1 MRKVI
6 TEITELSADNALVI
20 LDVFNKEWR
29 DKIDSEFYKLLFDS
43 SSVKLEISRH
53 YDGATGVETT
63 KYLKTMSDNE
73 QEEYSFS
80 QKFFTQTEIE
90 ESIDCKKWDIDFLTS
105 DVVGSRNN
113 NQKRI
118 LVLKRR

>member
-1 MRKVI
+1 MIV
-6 TEITELSADNALVI
+6 LP
-20 LDVFNKEWR
+20 
-29 DKIDSEFYKLLFDS
+29 
-43 SSVKLEISRH
+43 VKLEISRH
-53 YDGATGVETT
+53 YDDATGVETT

-90 ESIDCKKWDIDFLTS
+90 ESIDYKKWDIDFLTS
-105 DVVGSRNN
+105 DVVGSNRYTYR
-113 NQKRI
+113 RI

>member
-6 TEITELSADNALVI
+6 AKITELSADNAFVI

-29 DKIDSEFYKLLFDS
+29 DKIDSEFYKLLIDS
-43 SSVKLEISRH
+43 FPVKLEVSRH
-53 YDGATGVETT
+53 YDDATGVETT
-63 KYLKTMSDNE
+63 KYLKTMSDNK

-90 ESIDCKKWDIDFLTS
+90 ESIDYKKWDIDFLTS

>member
-1 MRKVI
+1 M
-6 TEITELSADNALVI
+6 
-20 LDVFNKEWR
+20 
-29 DKIDSEFYKLLFDS
+29 LFDS
-43 SSVKLEISRH
+43 SPVKLEISRH
-53 YDGATGVETT
+53 YDDETGIETT
-63 KYLKTMSDNE
+63 KYLKTMSDDE

-80 QKFFTQTEIE
+80 QKFFTQAEIE
-90 ESIDCKKWDIDFLTS
+90 ESIDYKKWDIDFLTS

>member
-1 MRKVI
+1 
-6 TEITELSADNALVI
+6 
-20 LDVFNKEWR
+20 
-29 DKIDSEFYKLLFDS
+29 
-43 SSVKLEISRH
+43 
-53 YDGATGVETT
+53 
-63 KYLKTMSDNE
+63 MSDNE

>member
-1 MRKVI
+1 MA
-6 TEITELSADNALVI
+6 ELSADNALAI

-29 DKIDSEFYKLLFDS
+29 DKIDPEFYKLLFDS
-43 SSVKLEISRH
+43 SPVKLEISRH
-53 YDGATGVETT
+53 YDDTTGVETT

-90 ESIDCKKWDIDFLTS
+90 ESIDYKKWNIDFFTS
-105 DVVGSRNN
+105 AEVGSRNN

-118 LVLKRR
+118 LVLRRR